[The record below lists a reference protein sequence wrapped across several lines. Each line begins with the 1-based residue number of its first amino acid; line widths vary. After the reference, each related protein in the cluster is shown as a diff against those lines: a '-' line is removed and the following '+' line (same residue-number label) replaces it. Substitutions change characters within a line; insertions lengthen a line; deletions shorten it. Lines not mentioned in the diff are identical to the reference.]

1 MNEVACHFIH
11 RPLRS
16 HRKGS
21 VHFQRFFDSRHAVY
35 RCLGEKLIPMSKD
48 HEKTASKK
56 RFSCLF
62 AAEFSLQPREDTIV
76 FLGFNLIEFRD
87 EIFLLLI

>member
-1 MNEVACHFIH
+1 MKWHVTSFIG
-11 RPLRS
+11 RS
-16 HRKGS
+16 EAIGGFS
-21 VHFQRFFDSRHAVY
+21 TFPTLFDSRHAVY
-35 RCLGEKLIPMSKD
+35 RCFGKKFIPMSKG